1 MNLPTR
7 EQAGVLIVSVSGR
20 IDHTASE
27 EFTLAL
33 EPLLARCAK
42 GQPALLLDFSAVDY
56 ISSAGLRVLLI
67 AAKRSK
73 ASGGKVVLSGMRPEI
88 REVFDISGF
97 SAIFQILPGRDE
109 AIAAFA

>member
-33 EPLLARCAK
+33 EPLMARCAK
-42 GQPALLLDFSAVDY
+42 GQAALLLDFYDR
-56 ISSAGLRVLLI
+56 GLH
-67 AAKRSK
+67 
-73 ASGGKVVLSGMRPEI
+73 
-88 REVFDISGF
+88 
-97 SAIFQILPGRDE
+97 Q
-109 AIAAFA
+109 